1 MGALNIPDSVGPA
14 EVPAGSLG
22 ADKHLVVLPVFG
34 KALFACQL
42 KGFGKVFVF
51 AGGVVSVQRQDHPV
65 IFYVENRAG
74 AFIFLQRGTEGARRQ
89 HSADEGSRQ
98 KLFQS

>member
-1 MGALNIPDSVGPA
+1 MEAVFLGALNIPDSVGPA

-51 AGGVVSVQRQDHPV
+51 AGGVVSVQ
-65 IFYVENRAG
+65 G
-74 AFIFLQRGTEGARRQ
+74 
-89 HSADEGSRQ
+89 
-98 KLFQS
+98 